1 MNGHDTNSHDDRND
15 HGKKRKRLAFLIAR
29 QDGNGVAVLIAWTG
43 IERGAPAR
51 CPDTETYTSFLFPI
65 ALVPYSAPL

>member
-29 QDGNGVAVLIAWTG
+29 QDGNGVAALVAWAG
-43 IERGAPAR
+43 IEWGHRLGAVTQERGRAER
-51 CPDTETYTSFLFPI
+51 VWLS
-65 ALVPYSAPL
+65 